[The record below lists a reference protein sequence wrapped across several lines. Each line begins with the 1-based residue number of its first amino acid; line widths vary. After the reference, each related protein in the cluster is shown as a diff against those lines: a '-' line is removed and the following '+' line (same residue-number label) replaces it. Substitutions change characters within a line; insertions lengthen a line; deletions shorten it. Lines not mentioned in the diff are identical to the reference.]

1 MIESKKN
8 KHVWQISLHEL
19 KSKAVQLGTPTW
31 ATDGY
36 PNSHEVLYLHPS
48 SIYIEPF
55 PSISS
60 KCQLDLTWFYKLTIL
75 IWIALR
81 RRLRTCK
88 WDPFTLASW
97 AISMAVLP
105 SPLPSSGSAPSSS
118 NMRKVSSSP
127 ETQTLSK
134 RRCRQYWWFVD
145 VSPFTRG
152 YFQVPC

>member
-1 MIESKKN
+1 MIECKKIN
-8 KHVWQISLHEL
+8 MCDKYLCMSLKAKQSNWVPLLEQL
-19 KSKAVQLGTPTW
+19 MGTRILMKSFTST
-31 ATDGY
+31 Y
-36 PNSHEVLYLHPS
+36 PS

-60 KCQLDLTWFYKLTIL
+60 KCQHPHMFYKLTIL

-152 YFQVPC
+152 YFQVPS